1 MSVVL
6 GVVCVFVSMRLYIG
20 GGTWFWRCLHGSRER
35 RERER
40 EGTLWKSEE
49 CCSVSSSDS
58 LECKPNLIS
67 YNTIDTSTYNLVNL
81 VLN

>member
-1 MSVVL
+1 MVVRGSG
-6 GVVCVFVSMRLYIG
+6 GVYMVL
-20 GGTWFWRCLHGSRER
+20 ER
-35 RERER
+35 GERER